1 MEPTLHAC
9 SPAPIPFQKEAKEGD
24 KQPATNAGIPAN
36 VLHAVIAQ
44 DKLWENKTGDTIVSC
59 FVFLRDVPSLLH
71 FYQKITYGFHP
82 SASDEMKTA
91 VSKTITTWEKYANVV
106 FDKVEDWTKA
116 EIRISFDPS
125 KGSWSAIG
133 IDARNAA
140 FNGKATMNFGW
151 LKNDSDPSP
160 SDKGTIL
167 HEFGHALG
175 MMHEHQSPARG
186 GTITLNEH
194 EVYRYYRP
202 LLQNRDALVK
212 SQVIDVYSLSEVSN
226 YSHFDEKSIM
236 M

>member
-1 MEPTLHAC
+1 
-9 SPAPIPFQKEAKEGD
+9 
-24 KQPATNAGIPAN
+24 
-36 VLHAVIAQ
+36 
-44 DKLWENKTGDTIVSC
+44 
-59 FVFLRDVPSLLH
+59 
-71 FYQKITYGFHP
+71 
-82 SASDEMKTA
+82 MKTA
-91 VSKTITTWEKYANVV
+91 VSKTINTWEKYANVF

-133 IDARNAA
+133 TDARNTA
-140 FNGKATMNFGW
+140 FAGKATMNLGR
-151 LKNDSDPSP
+151 LPDDGAYLTSRHKA
-160 SDKGTIL
+160 TIL

-175 MMHEHQSPARG
+175 MVHEHQSPARG